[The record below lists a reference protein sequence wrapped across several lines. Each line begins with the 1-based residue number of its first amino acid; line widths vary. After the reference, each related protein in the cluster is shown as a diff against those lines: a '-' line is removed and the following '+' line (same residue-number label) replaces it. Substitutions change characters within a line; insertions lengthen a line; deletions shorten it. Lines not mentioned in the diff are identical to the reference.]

1 MARQQ
6 SSVMTNT
13 ITMCLATIPRKR
25 RNRHTKSFRKS
36 TSLTNVCL
44 SGHIFRRCAADSDL
58 DSNSYAAQ
66 RNVDAMLAA
75 SETYKA
81 VSWGT
86 RYMGMDRL
94 KAEVSEYKLDAK
106 VNVAVIDSGVNSSDT
121 LFEGRIN
128 EEDSMNCCEGEDRSD
143 YGDNMGHGS
152 HVAGIIADATPDNVQ
167 LTIIK
172 CFTSQGATTVSTV
185 QQGIMGCA

>member
-1 MARQQ
+1 M
-6 SSVMTNT
+6 
-13 ITMCLATIPRKR
+13 L
-25 RNRHTKSFRKS
+25 
-36 TSLTNVCL
+36 
-44 SGHIFRRCAADSDL
+44 
-58 DSNSYAAQ
+58 AQ

-106 VNVAVIDSGVNSSDT
+106 VNVAVIDTGVNSSDT

-128 EEDSMNCCEGEDRSD
+128 EEGSMNCFAR
-143 YGDNMGHGS
+143 
-152 HVAGIIADATPDNVQ
+152 AKT
-167 LTIIK
+167 
-172 CFTSQGATTVSTV
+172 GATTETTWDMEVMWRV
-185 QQGIMGCA
+185 

>member
-1 MARQQ
+1 M
-6 SSVMTNT
+6 
-13 ITMCLATIPRKR
+13 
-25 RNRHTKSFRKS
+25 
-36 TSLTNVCL
+36 
-44 SGHIFRRCAADSDL
+44 

-106 VNVAVIDSGVNSSDT
+106 VNVAVIDTGVNSSDT

-128 EEDSMNCCEGEDRSD
+128 EEGSMNCCEGEDRSD

-152 HVAGIIADATPDNVQ
+152 HVAGIIADGTPGPGPAHDHQMFHKPGSNHSVNG
-167 LTIIK
+167 TA
-172 CFTSQGATTVSTV
+172 GNH
-185 QQGIMGCA
+185 GCA